1 MANSSEPAKDGASED
16 ATATKMDEFEPS
28 VDQNSQIYVN
38 ANNIGSLPLYL
49 LSVSYA
55 DMTSNFLISIPLASI
70 NQFCVEMNLNVDAVK
85 KLINPNYFQ
94 IVDVPCKTSLYC
106 FAALVSSFTGEKPMT
121 LVLALV
127 AFLMQKT
134 FGYMWMFVN
143 CFCADG
149 LYFKK
154 ELTPMQTLV

>member
-1 MANSSEPAKDGASED
+1 
-16 ATATKMDEFEPS
+16 
-28 VDQNSQIYVN
+28 
-38 ANNIGSLPLYL
+38 
-49 LSVSYA
+49 
-55 DMTSNFLISIPLASI
+55 MTSNFLISIPLASI

-85 KLINPNYFQ
+85 KFINPNYFQ

-134 FGYMWMFVN
+134 FGYMWMFAN

-154 ELTPMQTLV
+154 ELTPIQTLVQTRLLEYLLCLLEALNDDYCKMKRLCVLKELGHVSELYRNMFKADILKID